1 MIPTSTVP
9 IHPGMS
15 PVLLKAAGIDSKP
28 DPNDDFSKWKK
39 APKVLR
45 RKMITLNDVPC
56 YNFLLKFELFVS
68 KNMVSNEF

>member
-56 YNFLLKFELFVS
+56 L
-68 KNMVSNEF
+68 